1 MEVRARLAVAMLVA
15 ALLPVF
21 AMDMVVLRADFTH
34 VRGGFIEAAIIG
46 TGVGA
51 ALLGLGLGWAMSGFV
66 LRYAKQ
72 RVDDATARL
81 VEVSRELEVQRNRLA
96 DAMDGSRL
104 AMWELDMP
112 SGMIHLSANW
122 WSLMG
127 ATPRESSVP
136 IAELIDRVPNDEQ
149 ADCWSAVRAVMRG
162 GTSFYDVEHRVR
174 RDDGTMMWIRSRG
187 SVSSRAAD
195 GRVLRMTGTN
205 FDITARKVAQIA
217 LQESEA
223 KLRLVAD
230 SLPLMVTYLDADLRF
245 LFANREYLGSF
256 GAALGEVLGRRLGE
270 VAGEEAEE
278 LVRSRMEE
286 LRAGCTVTYER
297 ERQEAGGGT
306 KHYEVR
312 IVPRRDASD
321 RLEGMFTVIQDITER
336 AVTSR
341 LFEQLALSDPLTS
354 LPNKRLLLDRIER
367 AIAQAGRRDGFSAV
381 LFVDLDGFKTVND
394 SMGHTEGDRL
404 LKAVASRLRSCAR
417 ASDTVARF
425 GGDEF
430 VVLLEGCRTPT
441 DAGNIARK
449 MAVALSLPF
458 PLSRGEAEISCS
470 IGIALHPRDGLD
482 PETLLAHADAA
493 MYRAKQAGKN
503 RVVLYAEA
511 PA

>member
-1 MEVRARLAVAMLVA
+1 
-15 ALLPVF
+15 
-21 AMDMVVLRADFTH
+21 
-34 VRGGFIEAAIIG
+34 
-46 TGVGA
+46 
-51 ALLGLGLGWAMSGFV
+51 
-66 LRYAKQ
+66 
-72 RVDDATARL
+72 
-81 VEVSRELEVQRNRLA
+81 
-96 DAMDGSRL
+96 
-104 AMWELDMP
+104 
-112 SGMIHLSANW
+112 MINLSANW
-122 WSLMG
+122 WALMG
-127 ATPRESSVP
+127 GTSRDTSIP
-136 IAELIDRVPNDEQ
+136 IAELIDRVPDGEQ
-149 ADCWSAVRAVMRG
+149 ADCWSAVRAVLRG
-162 GTSFYDVEHRVR
+162 SASFYDVEHRVR

-187 SVSSRAAD
+187 SVSARGAD
-195 GRVLRMTGTN
+195 GRVVRMSGTN
-205 FDITARKVAQIA
+205 FDITARKIAQLG

-245 LFANREYLGSF
+245 LFANRAYLDSF

-278 LVRSRMEE
+278 LVRARFEE

-297 ERQEAGGGT
+297 EREEAGGVT
-306 KHYEVR
+306 RHYEVR
-312 IVPRRDASD
+312 IVPRRDGNE
-321 RLEGMFTVIQDITER
+321 RLEGMFTVIQDVTER
-336 AVTSR
+336 AVTAR

-367 AIAQAGRRDGFSAV
+367 AIAQAGRRDGFSAI
-381 LFVDLDGFKTVND
+381 LFVDLDGFKAVND

-404 LKAVASRLRSCAR
+404 LKAVGSRLRTCAR

-430 VVLLEGCRTPT
+430 VVLLEGCRTAT

-458 PLSRGEAEISCS
+458 PLSQGEAEISCS

-482 PETLLAHADAA
+482 PETLLARADAA
-493 MYRAKQAGKN
+493 MYRAKQTGKN
-503 RVVLYAEA
+503 RVVLFAEA